1 MKIIYH
7 CFSCMKDFLD
17 IDLAKEH
24 SKSLHH
30 ELVEETQRARDDDR
44 LLM

>member
-1 MKIIYH
+1 MK
-7 CFSCMKDFLD
+7 CKKDIVD

-30 ELVEETQRARDDDR
+30 ELVEETQRARDDDQS